1 MNKQELA
8 NKIWKTANDMRSTIE
23 ANEYKDFIL
32 GFIFYKYLSH
42 QELKFLRE
50 NAFTDEEIK
59 ALSEKE
65 TETETIRSKKNNNN
79 ALLSFIFS
87 LIGIIVAGLPCGLV
101 AIITGCIGISKF
113 NSEEEKGKWMAITG
127 IIIGAIDVIVV
138 LINMIIN
145 LSKI

>member
-1 MNKQELA
+1 MEEENKPVQ
-8 NKIWKTANDMRSTIE
+8 KIEK
-23 ANEYKDFIL
+23 
-32 GFIFYKYLSH
+32 
-42 QELKFLRE
+42 
-50 NAFTDEEIK
+50 EEMK
-59 ALSEKE
+59 NE

-87 LIGIIVAGLPCGLV
+87 LIGIIVAALPCGLV